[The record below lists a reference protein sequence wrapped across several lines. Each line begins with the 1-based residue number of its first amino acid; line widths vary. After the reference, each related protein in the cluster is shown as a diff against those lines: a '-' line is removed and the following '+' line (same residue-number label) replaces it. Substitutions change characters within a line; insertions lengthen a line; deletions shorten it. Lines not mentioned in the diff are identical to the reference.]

1 MDRAWE
7 EHLTELRRRKA
18 EAQSQGGPEALAR
31 LHGRGKLS
39 ARERL
44 ALLLDRES
52 FHELGLLV
60 EGLVETPG
68 RGRQTV
74 RADGV
79 VTGWGEIAGRR
90 VFVAADDGSLMG
102 GAAGLANIEKRFRLR
117 RMAIEQGRP
126 FIGLYEGSAIRFQD
140 SMDAGIMAR
149 VPAFKEV
156 VDSSGAIPQVAAMLG
171 PCFGRP
177 PIDALFSELV
187 LMVRGSG
194 FIGWSGPSLVKG
206 GMGET
211 VELEDLGGAEMH
223 ARVTGLVDLVPDS
236 EKDCFE
242 TIKTF
247 LTFMPSSCWE
257 LPPRAATTDD
267 PSRLCPELLDIVPSN
282 LRKPYDMCRMIT
294 ALVDNGNWFA
304 YKPEFGKG
312 LITCLARMG
321 GRPVGVVASQPSY
334 QGGVIDWDAAYKARR
349 FIAVCDA
356 FHVPLIFL
364 QDQPGFV
371 VGKTAEAHRM
381 VFWGGSL
388 LATVQRSTVPKLTVI
403 LRKAHGAAM
412 WAVGGRSGDS
422 PDLLFAWPL
431 ALMTGTGP
439 ASAVYTIH
447 DKELKAAQ
455 DPREVRRSLEASY
468 SEGGS
473 VYRAAAAFG
482 VDDIIEPPET
492 RRALIAGLE
501 MACGKQ
507 ARQLGRKTP
516 LFP

>member
-7 EHLTELRRRKA
+7 EHVTELRRRKA
-18 EAQSQGGPEALAR
+18 EAQGQGGPEALAR

-74 RADGV
+74 RSDGV
-79 VTGWGEIAGRR
+79 VSGWGEIGGRR
-90 VFVAADDGSLMG
+90 VFVTADDGSLMG
-102 GAAGLANIEKRFRLR
+102 GAAGLANIEKRFRIR
-117 RMAIEQGRP
+117 RMAIEQGQP

-156 VDSSGAIPQVAAMLG
+156 VDSAGAVPQVAAMLG

-187 LMVRGSG
+187 LMVRGTG

-223 ARVTGLVDLVPDS
+223 ARVTGLADHVAET
-236 EKDCFE
+236 EKDCLDA
-242 TIKTF
+242 IKTF

-294 ALVDNGNWFA
+294 ALVDNGNYFA

-312 LITCLARMG
+312 LITCLARRSTSRLHVSATTLG
-321 GRPVGVVASQPSY
+321 RVPPRSTPTLTVTPGQRPLRACRASVLWAASSVALRPCSGSTPACAARPVTV
-334 QGGVIDWDAAYKARR
+334 RR
-349 FIAVCDA
+349 KSAM
-356 FHVPLIFL
+356 PLR
-364 QDQPGFV
+364 
-371 VGKTAEAHRM
+371 A
-381 VFWGGSL
+381 
-388 LATVQRSTVPKLTVI
+388 LT
-403 LRKAHGAAM
+403 M
-412 WAVGGRSGDS
+412 S
-422 PDLLFAWPL
+422 PL
-431 ALMTGTGP
+431 A
-439 ASAVYTIH
+439 
-447 DKELKAAQ
+447 
-455 DPREVRRSLEASY
+455 
-468 SEGGS
+468 
-473 VYRAAAAFG
+473 RA
-482 VDDIIEPPET
+482 DSST
-492 RRALIAGLE
+492 SR
-501 MACGKQ
+501 
-507 ARQLGRKTP
+507 
-516 LFP
+516 